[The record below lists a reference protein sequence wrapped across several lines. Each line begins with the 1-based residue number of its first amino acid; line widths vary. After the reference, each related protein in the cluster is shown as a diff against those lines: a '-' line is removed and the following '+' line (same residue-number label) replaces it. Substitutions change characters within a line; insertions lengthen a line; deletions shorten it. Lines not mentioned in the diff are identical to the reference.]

1 MVDEAERAM
10 TDALSVVSDT
20 MENGKIVAGGGA
32 TEVEIAKGLR
42 NYATKV
48 GGREQLAVEAFAE
61 AVETIPKTLAENAG
75 LEPLDIIVDLRAAHD
90 KSEGQY
96 KGINVF
102 TGRIENMR
110 EKGVLEPSIVKEQAI
125 KSAAESAAMILRI
138 DDIIASTKP
147 KEGPGG
153 PGKTPGESEGED

>member
-1 MVDEAERAM
+1 
-10 TDALSVVSDT
+10 VSDT
-20 MENGKIVAGGGA
+20 MENGRIVPGGGA

-42 NYATKV
+42 SYATKV

-61 AVETIPKTLAENAG
+61 ALETIPKTLAENAG
-75 LEPLDIIVDLRAAHD
+75 LEPLDVIVDLRAAHD
-90 KSEGQY
+90 KPDGQN

-110 EKGVLEPSIVKEQAI
+110 DKGVIEPAIVKEQAI
-125 KSAAESAAMILRI
+125 KSASESATMILRI

-153 PGKTPGESEGED
+153 PGKMPGGPEGED